1 MRLIAWRDAGIVLEP
16 GCRRCSER
24 TLFRRAGLMPK
35 AKIKSKLAVQRDEL
49 FLIEGPEVSIFLA
62 CASRVDELRVL
73 ARDYECGELT
83 RIAFSRRSTIVVA
96 ELCKL
101 VAATERFDIV
111 HPLMDFGKF
120 SPFFWS
126 WYNWWHDFLWDFTP
140 DQVCYLERKAR
151 ESGSARSAHRP
162 KNDWVQYRHT
172 PAFALV
178 VT

>member
-1 MRLIAWRDAGIVLEP
+1 MLREN
-16 GCRRCSER
+16 
-24 TLFRRAGLMPK
+24 LFCRAGLMPK

-62 CASRVDELRVL
+62 CASRVDELRAL
-73 ARDYECGELT
+73 ARDYESGELT

-101 VAATERFDIV
+101 AAATERFDIV
-111 HPLMDFGKF
+111 CPLADFGKF

-126 WYNWWHDFLWDFTP
+126 WYNWWNDFLMDLTS
-140 DQVCYLERKAR
+140 DQICQLERQAHQT
-151 ESGSARSAHRP
+151 GAARSAHRP
-162 KNDWVQYRHT
+162 KNDWIQYRHT